1 MQTNVNLDTEEMEF
15 DYYLSLAKL
24 FDEGYPSIPHVHYAS
39 ASIPASPT
47 HGISEKRDTTPEECA
62 TTDAP
67 FRE

>member
-1 MQTNVNLDTEEMEF
+1 MQTNVNPDTEEMEF

-24 FDEGYPSIPHVHYAS
+24 FDEGYPSIPHVHCAN
-39 ASIPASPT
+39 ASIPAPPT
-47 HGISEKRDTTPEECA
+47 HGICEKRDPTPEECA

>member
-24 FDEGYPSIPHVHYAS
+24 FDEGYPSIPHVH
-39 ASIPASPT
+39 ASIPAPPT
-47 HGISEKRDTTPEECA
+47 HGISEKRDPTPEECA